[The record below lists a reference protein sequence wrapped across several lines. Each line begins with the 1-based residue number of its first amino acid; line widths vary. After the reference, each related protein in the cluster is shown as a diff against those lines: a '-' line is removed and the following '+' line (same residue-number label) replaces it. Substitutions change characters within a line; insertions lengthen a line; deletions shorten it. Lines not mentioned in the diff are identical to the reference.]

1 MKKKYKKALALGIG
15 ATLGAKFLGAKADA
29 AKKLLASQQV
39 DTGDFGSQM
48 ANDTNLIKGSAKALL
63 GGDKATVPMKKP
75 TSFLGKAKKFLSD
88 EVFTTSPKTKAFTIP
103 LPKKGPKS
111 SEDFGLGMYDMNK
124 GGMLKANNGMMVE
137 SRGNKLARTKIT
149 KLS

>member
-1 MKKKYKKALALGIG
+1 MASKKLKKALALGIG

-29 AKKLLASQQV
+29 AKKLAQV
-39 DTGDFGSQM
+39 DTGDLGSEM
-48 ANDTNLIKGSAKALL
+48 ANDTSLIKGSSKALL

-88 EVFTTSPKTKAFTIP
+88 EVFTTNPKTKITIP
-103 LPKKGPKS
+103 KTKNS
-111 SEDFGLGMYDMNK
+111 QYFGLGDMDGAK
-124 GGMLKANNGMMVE
+124 TGKMIKANNGMMVE

>member
-29 AKKLLASQQV
+29 AKKLLASQQT
-39 DTGDFGSQM
+39 DTGDLGSQM
-48 ANDTNLIKGSAKALL
+48 ANDTALAQSMRRNMEAGQAAK
-63 GGDKATVPMKKP
+63 KAKEAS
-75 TSFLGKAKKFLSD
+75 SFFGKAKKFLSD
-88 EVFTTSPKTKAFTIP
+88 EVFTTNPKTKAFTIP
-103 LPKKGPKS
+103 LPKASKS
-111 SEDFGLGMYDMNK
+111 SENFGLGMYDMNK

>member
-1 MKKKYKKALALGIG
+1 MASKKLKKALALGIG

-29 AKKLLASQQV
+29 AKKLIASQQT
-39 DTGDFGSQM
+39 DTGDLGSQM
-48 ANDTNLIKGSAKALL
+48 ANDTALAKAMRSNMEA
-63 GGDKATVPMKKP
+63 GQAAKKSS
-75 TSFLGKAKKFLSD
+75 SFFGKAKKFLSD
-88 EVFTTSPKTKAFTIP
+88 EVFTTSPKTKAFTI
-103 LPKKGPKS
+103 KKGPKS

>member
-15 ATLGAKFLGAKADA
+15 ATLGAKFLGAKANA
-29 AKKLLASQQV
+29 AKRLAQV
-39 DTGDFGSQM
+39 DTGDLGSEM
-48 ANDTNLIKGSAKALL
+48 ANDTALAQSMRRNMEAGQAAK
-63 GGDKATVPMKKP
+63 KAKEAS
-75 TSFLGKAKKFLSD
+75 SFFGKAKKFLSD
-88 EVFTTSPKTKAFTIP
+88 EVFTTNPKTKAFTI
-103 LPKKGPKS
+103 KKGPKS
-111 SEDFGLGMYDMNK
+111 SQDFGLGMYDMNK

>member
-1 MKKKYKKALALGIG
+1 MASKKMKKALALGIG
-15 ATLGAKFLGAKADA
+15 ATLGAKFLGAKANA

-48 ANDTNLIKGSAKALL
+48 ANDTNLIKGTSKALL
-63 GGDKATVPMKKP
+63 GGDKATKP
-75 TSFLGKAKKFLSD
+75 AGFFGKAKKFLTD
-88 EVFTTSPKTKAFTIP
+88 EVFTTNPKSKAFTI
-103 LPKKGPKS
+103 KKGPKS
-111 SEDFGLGMYDMNK
+111 SEEFGLGMYDMNK
-124 GGMLKANNGMMVE
+124 GGMLKASNGMMVE